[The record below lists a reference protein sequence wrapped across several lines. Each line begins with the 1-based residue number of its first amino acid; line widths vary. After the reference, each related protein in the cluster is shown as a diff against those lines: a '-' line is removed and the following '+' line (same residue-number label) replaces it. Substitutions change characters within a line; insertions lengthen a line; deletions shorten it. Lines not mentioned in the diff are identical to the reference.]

1 MGTSRVG
8 LSLDCRWMGDHLQ
21 IPDDKLMAQ
30 GAAGD
35 EQAFR
40 ILVERWERPVFAFMV
55 RMLGSREDAQDLV
68 QETFMRM
75 ISAAGNY
82 QASGQFQSWL
92 FRIAGN
98 QARSRLRRRKILRW
112 LPFDHDR
119 DDLPAH
125 DASPL
130 EELERA
136 EIQAEMRR
144 CIAKLP
150 VRQRE
155 ALLLKQYQGL
165 KYREIAEAMDLSVAA
180 VQMLLHRAMEA
191 LRKEYARKGLSDD

>member
-136 EIQAEMRR
+136 EIRAEMRR

-191 LRKEYARKGLSDD
+191 LRKEYARKGLSE